1 MDSGSREFEIE
12 GLLEETAVVVVD
24 PSRLFREGMKRLFET
39 TRFRIVAEAQR
50 LDEVMPELRRGASET
65 RLLIVK
71 WCADDPDFL
80 RNIIEL
86 TAVGSG
92 YQIVAINDEVECNDL
107 IGALRSGVK
116 AFLLKDLSP
125 DALIES
131 LRLVEMGETV
141 FPTEL
146 GALLIS
152 GSVSFSQR
160 RSSAAIQAEA
170 SITNREMSI
179 LRLLIRGEPNKII
192 AFQLN
197 VTEST
202 IKVQMKFLFKKINVG
217 NRTKAAIWALDRGL
231 DRVVDDEPEMRT
243 DCASRTPNATAD
255 MAMRYD

>member
-12 GLLEETAVVVVD
+12 GQLEETAVVVVD

-92 YQIVAINDEVECNDL
+92 YQIVAINDEVECNGL
-107 IGALRSGVK
+107 IGA
-116 AFLLKDLSP
+116 
-125 DALIES
+125 